1 MSATRSSRRSGAW
14 GTRSMRSMR
23 WKLVGLFFL
32 SAFLAVI
39 TCLSLA
45 IVAIVLYEY
54 NWLPVRGVIK
64 FLNDQVGPIPTMI
77 IVGLILFVFYVIA
90 LSFRHIRYLE
100 EIGQAVQM
108 LSTGQLDYRIPIRTK
123 DEMGKLAEN
132 INIMSARLKSSME
145 EERQAVLAK
154 QELVTNVS
162 HDLRTPLTSI
172 KGYLQYIHE
181 NRYKDEVELMYYAD
195 IAYQKTLRLERM
207 VNDLFEYTRF
217 AYGQTRLNLSR
228 IDLRELLGQL
238 CAELRLMAE
247 EAGMELALDG
257 PDEHVMIKADGDKLV
272 RVFENLIANAV
283 RYGRDGRRVDLT
295 VRSSGDKAEV
305 RVINYGEPIPQK
317 ELPHIFDRFHRVD
330 KSRSADTGGTGLGL
344 AIARNIVELHQGTIS
359 AESDEAQTCFTVRL
373 PLWNGED
380 GQTGTGQ

>member
-1 MSATRSSRRSGAW
+1 
-14 GTRSMRSMR
+14 MRSMR

-108 LSTGQLDYRIPIRTK
+108 LSTGQLDHRIPIRTK

-145 EERQAVLAK
+145 EERQAVQAK

-295 VRSSGDKAEV
+295 VRPSGDKAEV

-317 ELPHIFDRFHRVD
+317 DLPHIFDRFHRVD

-380 GQTGTGQ
+380 GQTGTGR